1 MSTTISPLAGKPAP
15 RSLLVDVLKLLAAYA
30 DLRADH
36 TVPAKRVAFG
46 KTVVSTALIDRVAK
60 RLGRKVY
67 EVPVSFKWFVDG
79 LFDGSLGFG
88 GEESAGA
95 SFLRGVDHRQGR
107 HRAGVA
113 VGGNHCGPGAGSR
126 GKLSL
131 ARMRNP

>member
-46 KTVVSTALIDRVAK
+46 KTLVSTALIDRVAK

-95 SFLRGVDHRQGR
+95 SFLR
-107 HRAGVA
+107 RAGA
-113 VGGNHCGPGAGSR
+113 VWTTDKDGIVPALLSAEITAGR
-126 GKLSL
+126 VPEVGVNYR
-131 ARMRNP
+131 APE